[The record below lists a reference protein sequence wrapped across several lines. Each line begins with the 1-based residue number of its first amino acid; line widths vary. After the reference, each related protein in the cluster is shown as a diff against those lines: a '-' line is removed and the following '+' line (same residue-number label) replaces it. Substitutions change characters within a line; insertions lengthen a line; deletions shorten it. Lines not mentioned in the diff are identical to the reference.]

1 MKKCGKSCTACPY
14 ILEGKNIKIDK
25 RTTWNIEKNVSCNS
39 CNVIYLLECQRCRLR
54 YIGTTGRQLKFR
66 LAEHRGYITNQD
78 VNTATGA
85 HHNLPGHSMADL
97 KVTILEQTKSS
108 DEDYRMERENFFVRK
123 FDAFN
128 KGLNKE
134 W

>member
-14 ILEGKNIKIDK
+14 MLEGKYIKIDE
-25 RTTWNIEKNVSCNS
+25 RTTWKIEKNVSCNS
-39 CNVIYLLECQRCRLR
+39 FNVIYLLECKRCRLR
-54 YIGTTGRQLKFR
+54 YIGTTGRQLKLR
-66 LAEHRGYITNQD
+66 LAEHRGYITNQV

-85 HHNLPGHSMADL
+85 HYNLPGHSLADL

-108 DEDYRMERENFFVRK
+108 DEDYRIEREKYFIRK

-128 KGLNKE
+128 KGLNRE